1 MFDVAKVDGI
11 SMSPSLMD
19 GDLLLFRKR
28 LQYVV
33 GDVVLYRL
41 SSGVLLV
48 KRVDETKNGVIDLA
62 SDNRWV
68 ESSLCLTGLSSDGV
82 IGVVLA
88 SLSRRRNFKV
98 QIYSRPRSGFT
109 WKQLSSGI
117 FSTRSI
123 KI

>member
-48 KRVDETKNGVIDLA
+48 KRVDEIKNGVIDLV

-98 QIYSRPRSGFT
+98 QIHSRPRSGFT

-117 FSTRSI
+117 FSTGSI